1 MRRWLDWLLTVN
13 SPDENIRRRG
23 RNIIYIILGLLVL
36 MLFIAVAWTIITP
49 VSIIFVFATV
59 LPTLTY
65 FGMLVLVRRGYVDTA
80 AVIIF
85 MMQLTVSV
93 YILTS
98 SFEQPWSVMMLIT
111 PLPFASVSLRAWQIW
126 IAFIAIA
133 IARVF
138 INTQTRDTTTDILIF
153 QIITFAVFTL
163 MLFLGT
169 RSLEQ
174 SLQQSDELRH
184 VAEGSSNAL
193 AAANDNLEQAVN
205 NRTADLQHALS
216 DVRERELRL
225 TQTLQKLSV
234 SQELVRSLS
243 APIIP
248 ILPSVIVVPLA
259 GILDGEQA
267 QRLMQQVLERISA
280 QRSRDLILDITG
292 VPIMDSHVANV
303 VIQIAQ
309 AVKLL
314 GTRTLLVG
322 VRPEVAQTLVALNIE
337 FGDLEIFA
345 DLQDAVLSRLGQ
357 LTQSKASNMNISRK
371 LKETRSPA

>member
-65 FGMLVLVRRGYVDTA
+65 FGMLMLVRRGYVDTA

-111 PLPFASVSLRAWQIW
+111 PLLFASVSLRAWQIW

>member
-111 PLPFASVSLRAWQIW
+111 PLLFASVSLRAWQIW

-259 GILDGEQA
+259 GILDGEQV

>member
-23 RNIIYIILGLLVL
+23 RNIIYIILGLFVL

-111 PLPFASVSLRAWQIW
+111 PLLFASVSLRAWQIW

-371 LKETRSPA
+371 LKETRSPV

>member
-111 PLPFASVSLRAWQIW
+111 PLLFASVSLRAWQIW

-225 TQTLQKLSV
+225 TQTLQKLSA

-357 LTQSKASNMNISRK
+357 LTQSKAGNMNISRK

>member
-65 FGMLVLVRRGYVDTA
+65 FGMLMLVRRGYVDTA

-111 PLPFASVSLRAWQIW
+111 PLLFASVSLRAWQIW

-357 LTQSKASNMNISRK
+357 LTQSKAGNMNISRK

>member
-111 PLPFASVSLRAWQIW
+111 PLLFASVSLRAWQIW

-225 TQTLQKLSV
+225 TQTLQELSA

-371 LKETRSPA
+371 LKETRSPV

>member
-13 SPDENIRRRG
+13 SPDENVRRRG
-23 RNIIYIILGLLVL
+23 RNIIYIILGLFVL

-111 PLPFASVSLRAWQIW
+111 PLLFASVSLRAWQIW

-259 GILDGEQA
+259 GILDGEQV

>member
-65 FGMLVLVRRGYVDTA
+65 FGMLMLVRRGYVDTA

-111 PLPFASVSLRAWQIW
+111 PLLFASVSLRAWQIW

-225 TQTLQKLSV
+225 TQTLQELSA

-337 FGDLEIFA
+337 FGDLEVFA

-357 LTQSKASNMNISRK
+357 LTQSKAGNMNISRK

>member
-80 AVIIF
+80 AVIIS

-111 PLPFASVSLRAWQIW
+111 PLLFASVSLRAWQIW

-357 LTQSKASNMNISRK
+357 LTQSKAGNMNISRK

>member
-111 PLPFASVSLRAWQIW
+111 PLLFASVSLRAWQIW

-371 LKETRSPA
+371 LKETRSPV

>member
-111 PLPFASVSLRAWQIW
+111 PLLFASVSLRAWQIW

>member
-1 MRRWLDWLLTVN
+1 
-13 SPDENIRRRG
+13 
-23 RNIIYIILGLLVL
+23 
-36 MLFIAVAWTIITP
+36 
-49 VSIIFVFATV
+49 
-59 LPTLTY
+59 
-65 FGMLVLVRRGYVDTA
+65 
-80 AVIIF
+80 
-85 MMQLTVSV
+85 
-93 YILTS
+93 
-98 SFEQPWSVMMLIT
+98 
-111 PLPFASVSLRAWQIW
+111 
-126 IAFIAIA
+126 
-133 IARVF
+133 
-138 INTQTRDTTTDILIF
+138 
-153 QIITFAVFTL
+153 
-163 MLFLGT
+163 
-169 RSLEQ
+169 
-174 SLQQSDELRH
+174 

-259 GILDGEQA
+259 GILDGEQV

-357 LTQSKASNMNISRK
+357 LTQSKAGNMNISRK

>member
-13 SPDENIRRRG
+13 SPDENVRRRG
-23 RNIIYIILGLLVL
+23 RNIIYIILGLFVL

-111 PLPFASVSLRAWQIW
+111 PLLFASVSLRAWQIW

-337 FGDLEIFA
+337 FGDLEVFA

>member
-111 PLPFASVSLRAWQIW
+111 PLLFASVSLRAWQIW

-225 TQTLQKLSV
+225 TQTLQKLSA

-337 FGDLEIFA
+337 FGDLEVFA

-357 LTQSKASNMNISRK
+357 LTQSKAGNMNISRK

>member
-23 RNIIYIILGLLVL
+23 HNIIYIILGLLVL
-36 MLFIAVAWTIITP
+36 MLFIAIAWTIITP

-65 FGMLVLVRRGYVDTA
+65 FGMIVLVRRGYVDTA

-111 PLPFASVSLRAWQIW
+111 PLLFASVSLRAWQIW

-184 VAEGSSNAL
+184 VAEASSNAL
-193 AAANDNLEQAVN
+193 AAANDDLEQAVS

-225 TQTLQKLSV
+225 TQTLQELST

-259 GILDGEQA
+259 GILDAEQA
-267 QRLMQQVLERISA
+267 LRLMQQVLEHISA

-303 VIQIAQ
+303 VIQVAQ

-337 FGDLEIFA
+337 FGDLEVFA

-357 LTQSKASNMNISRK
+357 LTQSKAGNMNISGK
-371 LKETRSPA
+371 LKETRSPV

>member
-1 MRRWLDWLLTVN
+1 MWPKDL
-13 SPDENIRRRG
+13 
-23 RNIIYIILGLLVL
+23 
-36 MLFIAVAWTIITP
+36 
-49 VSIIFVFATV
+49 
-59 LPTLTY
+59 
-65 FGMLVLVRRGYVDTA
+65 
-80 AVIIF
+80 
-85 MMQLTVSV
+85 
-93 YILTS
+93 
-98 SFEQPWSVMMLIT
+98 
-111 PLPFASVSLRAWQIW
+111 
-126 IAFIAIA
+126 
-133 IARVF
+133 
-138 INTQTRDTTTDILIF
+138 
-153 QIITFAVFTL
+153 
-163 MLFLGT
+163 
-169 RSLEQ
+169 
-174 SLQQSDELRH
+174 
-184 VAEGSSNAL
+184 SNAL

-259 GILDGEQA
+259 GILHGEQA

-357 LTQSKASNMNISRK
+357 LTQSKAGNMNISRK

>member
-13 SPDENIRRRG
+13 SPDENVRRRG

-111 PLPFASVSLRAWQIW
+111 PLLFASVSLRAWQIW

>member
-111 PLPFASVSLRAWQIW
+111 PLLFASVSLRAWQIW

-138 INTQTRDTTTDILIF
+138 INTQTSDTTTDILIF

-337 FGDLEIFA
+337 FGDLEVFA

>member
-1 MRRWLDWLLTVN
+1 M
-13 SPDENIRRRG
+13 
-23 RNIIYIILGLLVL
+23 L
-36 MLFIAVAWTIITP
+36 M
-49 VSIIFVFATV
+49 
-59 LPTLTY
+59 
-65 FGMLVLVRRGYVDTA
+65 LVRRGYVDTA

-111 PLPFASVSLRAWQIW
+111 PLLFASVSLRAWQIW

-357 LTQSKASNMNISRK
+357 LTQSKAGNMNISRK

>member
-111 PLPFASVSLRAWQIW
+111 PLLFASVSLRAWQIW

-337 FGDLEIFA
+337 FGDLEVFA

>member
-23 RNIIYIILGLLVL
+23 RNIIYIILGLFVL

-111 PLPFASVSLRAWQIW
+111 PLLFASVSLRAWQIW

-337 FGDLEIFA
+337 FGDLEVFA

-357 LTQSKASNMNISRK
+357 LTQSKAGNMNISRK

>member
-85 MMQLTVSV
+85 MVQLTVSV

-111 PLPFASVSLRAWQIW
+111 PLLFASVSLRAWQIW

-225 TQTLQKLSV
+225 TQTLQELSA

>member
-65 FGMLVLVRRGYVDTA
+65 FGMLMLVRRGYVDTA

-111 PLPFASVSLRAWQIW
+111 PLLFASVSLRAWQIW

-225 TQTLQKLSV
+225 TQTLQELSA

>member
-111 PLPFASVSLRAWQIW
+111 PLLFASVSLRAWQIW

-138 INTQTRDTTTDILIF
+138 INTQTSDTTTDILIF

-225 TQTLQKLSV
+225 TQTLQELSA

-371 LKETRSPA
+371 LKETRSPV

>member
-111 PLPFASVSLRAWQIW
+111 PLLFASVSLRAWQIW

-337 FGDLEIFA
+337 FGDLEVFA

-357 LTQSKASNMNISRK
+357 LTQSKAGNMNISRK

>member
-13 SPDENIRRRG
+13 SPDENVRRRG
-23 RNIIYIILGLLVL
+23 RNIIYIILGLFVL

-111 PLPFASVSLRAWQIW
+111 PLLFASVSLRAWQIW

>member
-65 FGMLVLVRRGYVDTA
+65 FGMLMLVRRGYVDTA

-111 PLPFASVSLRAWQIW
+111 PLLFASVSLRAWQIW

-225 TQTLQKLSV
+225 TQTLQELSV

-337 FGDLEIFA
+337 FGDLEVFA

-357 LTQSKASNMNISRK
+357 LTQSKAGNMNISRK

>member
-111 PLPFASVSLRAWQIW
+111 PLLFASVSLRAWQIW

-357 LTQSKASNMNISRK
+357 LTQSKAGNMNISRK